1 MKIFIAGP
9 RAIKELDK
17 NISVK
22 LENICTKNYDI
33 LVGDADGIDSSIQ
46 KFLQIKSYRNVT
58 VFASKWIARNN
69 YGDWEIETV
78 EVDNNVKQDL
88 IFMLK
93 KI

>member
-22 LENICTKNYDI
+22 LENICAKSYEV

-46 KFLQIKSYRNVT
+46 TLLPKRDIKQFVQACL
-58 VFASKWIARNN
+58 F
-69 YGDWEIETV
+69 
-78 EVDNNVKQDL
+78 
-88 IFMLK
+88 
-93 KI
+93 